1 MHGEYKSSFYK
12 NLGRIQL
19 RNTVSKKIQSIPTS
33 TIRIINEKAS
43 KMKDVIHLELGEPDF
58 DTPDFIKKA
67 AENALREGFTHYT
80 PFAGIGD
87 LRQAIAHKAK
97 VENKIDADPGQ
108 VVVTPGACSALFCAV
123 LSVVDAGEKVL
134 VPDPGW
140 PHYEGCVKMAEGI
153 TEFFPLLEKNNFAVD
168 PLDLQEKVDKR
179 TKAII
184 INSPCNPTGAVQDR
198 KHLEAIAKIAIENDL
213 IVISDEVYE
222 KIIYGDA
229 EHISIASIPGMRER
243 TITLNGF
250 SKTYAMTGWRVGY
263 AIAREG
269 IIDQMSKL
277 VLLTSTCASS
287 IMQKAALAALTGPQD
302 CVRKMVAEY
311 RRRRDFLVKRVNE
324 IEGMS
329 CKMPDGAFYVF
340 PNIKRLGMSSM
351 DCALHILEK
360 ARVSTVPGIGFGPIG
375 DAYLRIS
382 YSTSMENLEEAMNR
396 IESMLRNQ

>member
-1 MHGEYKSSFYK
+1 M
-12 NLGRIQL
+12 LL
-19 RNTVSKKIQSIPTS
+19 RNPISKKVRNIPTS
-33 TIRIINEKAS
+33 TIRIINEKARR
-43 KMKDVIHLELGEPDF
+43 MKDVIHLEMGEPDF
-58 DTPDFIKKA
+58 ETPDFIKKA
-67 AENALREGFTHYT
+67 AENALRQGFTHYT
-80 PFAGIGD
+80 PFAGIED
-87 LRQAIAHKAK
+87 LRQAIAQKAK
-97 VENKIDADPGQ
+97 VENKIDVNPSQ
-108 VVVTPGACSALFCAV
+108 VVVTPGASSALFCAV

-140 PHYEGCVKMAEGI
+140 PLYEGCVRMVDGI
-153 TEFFPLLEKNNFAVD
+153 TEFFPLLEKNDFAVD
-168 PLDLQEKVDKR
+168 PLDLQKKVDKR
-179 TKAII
+179 TKVVI

-229 EHISIASIPGMRER
+229 EHISIASIPGMGER

-263 AIAREG
+263 AIARED
-269 IIDQMSKL
+269 IIEQMSKL

-287 IMQKAALAALTGPQD
+287 VSQKAALAALKGPQD
-302 CVRKMVAEY
+302 CVKRMVAEY

-340 PNIKRLGMSSM
+340 PNIKRVGMSSM

-360 ARVSTVPGIGFGPIG
+360 ARVSTVPGNGFGPQG
-375 DAYLRIS
+375 DAYVRIS
-382 YSTSMENLEEAMNR
+382 YSASMENLEEAMNR
-396 IESMLRNQ
+396 IESTLRHR